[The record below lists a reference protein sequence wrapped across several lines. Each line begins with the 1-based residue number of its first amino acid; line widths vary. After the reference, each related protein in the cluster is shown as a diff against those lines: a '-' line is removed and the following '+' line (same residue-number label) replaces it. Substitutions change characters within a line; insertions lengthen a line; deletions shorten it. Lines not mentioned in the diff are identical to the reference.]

1 MESRGFASLPL
12 GRFAVS
18 IAFVYDDTSLRH
30 ATTGPLVPC
39 GAQTQFNAETSVST
53 GGLHQL
59 TGVEILTLTVEQ
71 FVGYFDRGAAHPDG
85 AVRDTLSSSDNSGL
99 V

>member
-1 MESRGFASLPL
+1 
-12 GRFAVS
+12 
-18 IAFVYDDTSLRH
+18 
-30 ATTGPLVPC
+30 LVPLWC
-39 GAQTQFNAETSVST
+39 TNSIFAETSVST
-53 GGLHQL
+53 GELHQL

-85 AVRDTLSSSDNSGL
+85 VVRDTSSSSDNSGL